1 MRPMV
6 PAAAFAIVLA
16 SVSGAF
22 ARDPQVAPQDPQ
34 FAEVAFRAAVSAWA
48 YNEYWSLYGMG
59 TRDSRAVLSE
69 KDFVLQ
75 MEQGARRPGIGLE
88 IVDVHI
94 RGVHAVIRAKVR
106 MEYGRCP
113 GERFGN
119 RPPPTGPTDEV
130 VQSVLVYE
138 DGAWRINLY
147 QFVGM
152 ARY

>member
-1 MRPMV
+1 MV
-6 PAAAFAIVLA
+6 LASAFAIALA
-16 SVSGAF
+16 AAGCAF
-22 ARDPQVAPQDPQ
+22 AGDPQAAPQDPQ
-34 FAEVAFRAAVSAWA
+34 LVELAFRAAVSAWA

-59 TRDSRAVLSE
+59 TRDSRAALSE

-75 MEQGARRPGIGLE
+75 MEQGARRPGIGVE

-106 MEYGRCP
+106 MEYGRYP

-119 RPPPTGPTDEV
+119 RPPPTGPTDEM